1 MLVRPAFL
9 YSLLTIS
16 FLCIGSLIQVWL
28 PSAGTYWTL
37 ALFLVL
43 CTIAGIFLK
52 NTLKQDGGLPAYIWL
67 CLIYGGLI
75 AGIGLIHALGLFM
88 VPADM
93 PINAE
98 GVTAFKSF
106 KMELYFTCIYL
117 FFHIM
122 LLGQY
127 ALARKLSMQ
136 VIIRLIVLAWVISL
150 GVLLYQR
157 FVDHS
162 LLTLPLWNGGSRYAG
177 LATDPNAFALT
188 VFLLLPL
195 LIIGIRM
202 ETGRLVKFAYMLLVL
217 LLVPAEWFTGNRTA
231 AGGICLFIILIPLM
245 MACVNFHWSFRWRIA
260 AGITP
265 MLVLGLLLIVAPM
278 LQDAFR
284 ELGGLGVRLAQ
295 SMQKMSAG
303 GIAGLF
309 MQGEARGWLYGLA
322 WMLGIRSL
330 WSGWG
335 PGGWYRE
342 FSNLVY
348 QQTGDII
355 HAFDSALNHY
365 LILMTDFGLPVM
377 LLNQGLI
384 LIPVVLGIIVFRR
397 LEDVK
402 LRFVVATLIAANCIF
417 LLLINTVPPSYF
429 LDVVW
434 LWTAELAM
442 LLVLAERHGVAFK
455 YVSGQARKMYLGGA
469 VIAILVIFPHAY
481 GVAFG
486 TEGYAARQQ
495 LAWWSNAFEKN
506 CYPPEAMEGSVV
518 RWCGKDA
525 KLRVRVGKRFHGSR
539 LVRHIKVTHKDAA
552 TRPVTVEYGTRHTPK
567 RYIKLSD
574 HAWHRIAVPVS
585 AEDIETSEKG
595 RGVRKYITLLV
606 NVSRTWHPETDEGSG
621 REFGVAVAGS
631 IAKTGSRRQG
641 AVNK

>member
-16 FLCIGSLIQVWL
+16 FLCIGSLIHVWL

-43 CTIAGIFLK
+43 CAIAGVFLK
-52 NTLKQDGGLPAYIWL
+52 NTQEPDGGLPAYIWL

-75 AGIGLIHALGLFM
+75 AGIGLIHALGLFT

-106 KMELYFTCIYL
+106 KMEVYFTCIYL
-117 FFHIM
+117 FFPVM

-136 VIIRLIVLAWVISL
+136 VIIRWIVLAWVISL

-162 LLTLPLWNGGSRYAG
+162 LLTFPPWNRMSRYAG
-177 LATDPNAFALT
+177 LASDPNAFALT
-188 VFLLLPL
+188 TFLLLPL

-202 ETGRLVKFAYMLLVL
+202 ETGRLVKFAYMLLAL
-217 LLVPAEWFTGNRTA
+217 LLIPAECFTGNRTA
-231 AGGICLFIILIPLM
+231 AGGICLFVILIPLM
-245 MACVNFHWSFRWRIA
+245 MACVNSHWSFRWRIA

-278 LQDAFR
+278 LQDVFR
-284 ELGGLGVRLAQ
+284 EFGGLGVRIAQ
-295 SMQKMSAG
+295 SMQKMSVG

-309 MQGEARGWLYGLA
+309 TQGEQRGWLYGLA
-322 WMLGIRSL
+322 WVLGISSF

-365 LILMTDFGLPVM
+365 LLLMTDFGLPVM
-377 LLNQGLI
+377 LLNLGLI
-384 LIPVVLGIIVFRR
+384 LMPVILGLFVFRQ

-402 LRFVVATLIAANCIF
+402 LRLAVVMLIVANCIF
-417 LLLINTVPPSYF
+417 LLMIVTVPPSYF

-434 LWTAELAM
+434 LWTAQLAS
-442 LLVLAERHGVAFK
+442 LLIIAERHDVRIRLPRHRVCKAGLGILAVAMTLMVFAGS
-455 YVSGQARKMYLGGA
+455 YEA
-469 VIAILVIFPHAY
+469 
-481 GVAFG
+481 AFG
-486 TEGYAARQQ
+486 DKYGYAAR
-495 LAWWSNAFEKN
+495 AHAPWWMSD
-506 CYPPEAMEGSVV
+506 
-518 RWCGKDA
+518 RGKQD
-525 KLRVRVGKRFHGSR
+525 RDR
-539 LVRHIKVTHKDAA
+539 
-552 TRPVTVEYGTRHTPK
+552 
-567 RYIKLSD
+567 
-574 HAWHRIAVPVS
+574 
-585 AEDIETSEKG
+585 
-595 RGVRKYITLLV
+595 
-606 NVSRTWHPETDEGSG
+606 
-621 REFGVAVAGS
+621 
-631 IAKTGSRRQG
+631 
-641 AVNK
+641 